1 MKQKLSKT
9 KLALLLTAITLVV
22 CGIIGTTVAWLIAD
36 TAPVVN
42 TFTYGDINIT
52 LHETD
57 TGLDGDGD
65 ANTNEYTMIPG
76 KTVTKD
82 PIVTVKADSENSWLF
97 VKLEKTANFDDFMTY
112 EIADGWTALE
122 NTDGVYYRAVDKA
135 DTNAEFVVIKDNAVT
150 VKETVTKQMLNA
162 LDQNDSYPKL
172 TVTAYAV
179 QRDDNITTAADAWS
193 KIPSRTNP

>member
-1 MKQKLSKT
+1 
-9 KLALLLTAITLVV
+9 
-22 CGIIGTTVAWLIAD
+22 
-36 TAPVVN
+36 
-42 TFTYGDINIT
+42 
-52 LHETD
+52 
-57 TGLDGDGD
+57 
-65 ANTNEYTMIPG
+65 
-76 KTVTKD
+76 
-82 PIVTVKADSENSWLF
+82 
-97 VKLEKTANFDDFMTY
+97 MTY